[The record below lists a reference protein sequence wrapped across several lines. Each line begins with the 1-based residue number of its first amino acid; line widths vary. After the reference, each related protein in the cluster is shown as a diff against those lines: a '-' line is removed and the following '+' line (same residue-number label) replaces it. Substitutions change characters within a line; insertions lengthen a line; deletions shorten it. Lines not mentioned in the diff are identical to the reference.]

1 MLAGYKINIQK
12 SVAFLYTSDEYQ
24 DEKFLNNIF
33 KNHGKKN
40 PWNKLDQG
48 DKNLFSDNYKVLI
61 KETGQRHGKI
71 HHAFNRTR
79 TNNLKIYMKSQK
91 IQNCQNNPE

>member
-1 MLAGYKINIQK
+1 MLVGYKINIQK

-33 KNHGKKN
+33 KNHGKKI

-71 HHAFNRTR
+71 HHAFR
-79 TNNLKIYMKSQK
+79 LKELILLKLPFYSKQYTDLK
-91 IQNCQNNPE
+91 